1 LAALEREH
9 GALPATIECI
19 TPRGGRHVYFIVPN
33 GRRMPGNTAGK
44 IGAGIDT
51 RGRNGYVVAP
61 PSTVNGRPYAWSV
74 DSGDRIAEVPG
85 WLLDMLQRSSGNGHA
100 MPPEEWQ
107 EIALAGID
115 EGQRNQTI
123 AKLAGLLL
131 RRLPDPIL
139 AAELVACFNIV
150 KCRPPLDAAELK
162 RTLDSIAVREMR
174 RRGLTNVH

>member
-9 GALPATIECI
+9 GALSATIECI

-107 EIALAGID
+107 GSRSPASTKVNAIRPSRSSPAYSYG
-115 EGQRNQTI
+115 
-123 AKLAGLLL
+123 
-131 RRLPDPIL
+131 
-139 AAELVACFNIV
+139 V
-150 KCRPPLDAAELK
+150 CRI
-162 RTLDSIAVREMR
+162 RF
-174 RRGLTNVH
+174 